1 MKTAISIPDKVYE
14 SAEKLARRL
23 GESRSELYTRAVKNY
38 IEKHQDTQVTEK
50 LNEVYDT
57 EASKLDEG
65 LANLQTQVWTRN
77 NPW

>member
-23 GESRSELYTRAVKNY
+23 GESRSELYTRAVKSY
-38 IEKHQDTQVTEK
+38 IEKHLDTGVTEK

-57 EASKLDEG
+57 ETASLDPG
-65 LANLQTQVWTRN
+65 LANLQTQAWAKN